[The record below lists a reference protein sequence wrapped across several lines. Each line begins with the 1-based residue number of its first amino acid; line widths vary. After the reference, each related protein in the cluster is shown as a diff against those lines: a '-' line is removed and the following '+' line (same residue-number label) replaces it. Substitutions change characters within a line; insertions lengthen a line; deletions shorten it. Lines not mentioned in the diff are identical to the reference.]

1 MVVKIKRFLRL
12 TAAFMLAYLLL
23 TTASYGQSVKGR
35 VADAATGEALIGA
48 TVVNTA
54 DNRGTAAGADG
65 RFVLTA
71 AAFPVKL
78 KISYLG
84 YVTQYV
90 DVEADDEEIV
100 IRLEE
105 DGGSEMAE
113 LVVVGYGTQKR
124 TQLTGSVAK
133 VSADILEAS
142 PAVTVDALLGGAVSG
157 VAVTQSSGQP
167 GTASSVRIRGGNS
180 VNASNEPLYVID
192 GFIYYKDASSTKT
205 GIGNIESSLNP
216 LASLN
221 PSDIESIEV
230 LKDISATAIYGSRG
244 ANGVVLVTTKK
255 GKPGQ
260 VHVNYRFTSGW
271 SIVSK
276 KLDLM
281 NATEWATLQKEYFNN
296 KGGYTDEEIAA
307 LGEGYDWQDAVLQ
320 TGYQQQH
327 EVSVSGGGER
337 TRFLVSGNYTDQD
350 GVIINSGFK
359 RYNFRINLECEITDG
374 LSVGVTSTFGKS
386 TQEALSTTES
396 QEYESSPY
404 SAGITNSFVYALMMP
419 PVVPIYNEDGSY
431 NYDNPYEYAYFA
443 IGDAAANPVSDL
455 ENTVAESINRYLLA
469 GVFAKYT
476 WRGLTSKLSIGTNTD
491 NVTQNFF
498 APSYTALGL
507 AQGGVGAIGEKH
519 NEVWQ
524 YEYTADYVRQINKNN
539 FFNALVG
546 YTYQKSSSEYLM
558 AMSADF
564 TNEDLKQYNLADGA
578 DVYSPESG
586 SSEATLH
593 SLIARINYTLLD
605 RYNLTATFR
614 ADKSSRFASDH
625 KWGYFPSLGLSWNI
639 DRENFLSGKH
649 NLSALKLR
657 LSAGTV
663 GNQEIG
669 DYEYAQTYSAGTY
682 NGSTTYS
689 KSNSGNDDLKWETTA
704 AYNVGI
710 DADFFGGRLRIAADA
725 YYKKTK
731 DLLLSVPADATESV
745 TEQLANVGN
754 VTNKGFEL
762 SVSADIL
769 NASDAGG
776 LRWSVSANMAHNKNE
791 ITSMG
796 DNDDIIMGD
805 YSEQILTVGESL
817 GSFYGLV
824 FDGIVQLDEDVSLL
838 PTMNG
843 STLEAGQIKYK
854 DLNGDGKIDK
864 NDRTVLGS
872 AQPDFTYGLSSS
884 FSYKRFDLF
893 LLFQGSHGNEV
904 FNGLRR
910 NLEHSTDSYNVLASV
925 ANSWTITNPAN
936 TLPIPTESRP
946 SSYIDSRYVE
956 GASYFRL
963 KNLTIGY
970 TPNLKRLPVKVRLF
984 AAATNLFTITGYEG
998 YDPEVADGV
1007 DIGTYPNARTF
1018 SIGAD
1023 LSF

>member
-1 MVVKIKRFLRL
+1 
-12 TAAFMLAYLLL
+12 MLAYLPLA
-23 TTASYGQSVKGR
+23 ASYGQAVRGR

-48 TVVNTA
+48 TVINTA
-54 DNRGTAAGADG
+54 DNSGTATDLEG
-65 RFVLTA
+65 RFVLA
-71 AAFPVKL
+71 AAFPVRL
-78 KISYLG
+78 KVSYLG
-84 YVTQYV
+84 YVAQYV
-90 DVEADDEEIV
+90 DVASADKDVE

-105 DGGSEMAE
+105 DGGNEMAE
-113 LVVVGYGTQKR
+113 VVVVGYGTQKR
-124 TQLTGSVAK
+124 TQLTGSVAR
-133 VSADILEAS
+133 VSSDILEAS
-142 PAVTVDALLGGAVSG
+142 PAVTIDAMLGGAVSG
-157 VAVTQSSGQP
+157 LAVTQSSGQP
-167 GTASSVRIRGGNS
+167 GTASALRIRGGNS

-230 LKDISATAIYGSRG
+230 LKDVSATAIYGSRG
-244 ANGVVLVTTKK
+244 ANGVIIVTTKK
-255 GKPGQ
+255 GEPGR

-271 SIVSK
+271 SVVGK

-281 NATEWATLQKEYFNN
+281 NATEWATLQKEYFAN

-320 TGYQQQH
+320 TGWQQQH
-327 EVSVSGGGER
+327 EVSVSGGGEH
-337 TRFLVSGNYTDQD
+337 TRFLVSGSYTDQD
-350 GVIINSGFK
+350 GIIINSGFK
-359 RYNFRINLECEITDG
+359 RYNFRINLESEITKG
-374 LSVGVTSTFGKS
+374 LSVGITSTFGKS

-404 SAGITNSFVYALMMP
+404 SAGITNSFVYALLMP
-419 PVVPIYNEDGSY
+419 PVVPIYNDDGSY

-443 IGDAAANPVSDL
+443 IGDVSANPVSDL

-469 GVFAKYT
+469 NMFAKYT
-476 WRGLTSKLSIGTNTD
+476 WNGLTSRLSIGTNTD

-524 YEYTADYVRQINKNN
+524 YEYTMDYVRQIKNN
-539 FFNALVG
+539 FINALVG
-546 YTYQKSSSEYLM
+546 YTYQKSSSDYLM

-593 SLIARINYTLLD
+593 SLIARINYTLMD

-614 ADKSSRFASDH
+614 ADKSSRFATNH

-639 DRENFLSGKH
+639 DREKFLTHKR

-689 KSNSGNDDLKWETTA
+689 KSNSGNDDLKWETTVS
-704 AYNVGI
+704 YNIGA
-710 DADFFGGRLRIAADA
+710 DADLFNGKLKITADT

-731 DLLLSVPADATESV
+731 DLLLSIPVAATESV

-754 VTNKGFEL
+754 VTNKGIEL
-762 SVSADIL
+762 TL
-769 NASDAGG
+769 NANIINTKN
-776 LRWSVSANMAHNKNE
+776 LKWTLSANIAHNKNE

-805 YSEQILTVGESL
+805 YSEQILTVGEAL

-843 STLEAGQIKYK
+843 STLEAGEIKYK

-872 AQPDFTYGLSSS
+872 IQPNLTYGLSTTL
-884 FSYKRFDLF
+884 SYKRLDLF
-893 LLFQGSHGNEV
+893 LLFQGSQGNEV

-910 NLEHSTDSYNVLASV
+910 NLEHSTDSYNVLTSV
-925 ANSWTITNPAN
+925 ANSWTTTNPSN

-946 SSYIDSRYVE
+946 SSYIDSRYIE
-956 GASYFRL
+956 GASYLRL
-963 KNLTIGY
+963 KNLTISY
-970 TPNLKRLPVKVRLF
+970 TPNLKKLPIKIKLF
-984 AAATNLFTITGYEG
+984 ATATNLLTITHYTG
-998 YDPEVADGV
+998 YDPEVANGI

-1023 LSF
+1023 LTF